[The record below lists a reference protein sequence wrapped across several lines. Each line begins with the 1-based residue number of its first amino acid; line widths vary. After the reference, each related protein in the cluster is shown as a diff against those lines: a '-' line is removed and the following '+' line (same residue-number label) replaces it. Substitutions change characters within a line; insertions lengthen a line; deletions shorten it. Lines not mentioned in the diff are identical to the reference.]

1 MEVKQTTRK
10 PQKTL
15 AKTEKIQFHR
25 RSRYEDILDLV
36 NDNEDALK
44 PFPNRDAVF
53 YKQSNKGA
61 RFDGK
66 DHLDKLKVQEK
77 QIADRIARELML
89 RQNAS
94 DNNLTHRALFTQH
107 DTRRTEP
114 QVFDMDTN
122 DAATEVF
129 DNDIF
134 FDTQEGEQDY
144 TNAQLTEMIARHE
157 AERQAR
163 INEITEA
170 HARQMEID
178 QEGGDGVLHS
188 LGRGLSRVGQNIA
201 AGVAAGQDLRTAA
214 ITGVAEPIISGVGDM
229 VMRRILPQPRP
240 LLDIDRAVRNAN
252 ALEQAQQNANILQPS
267 IILQPHQPNIGATQ
281 QPLPPAA
288 QQPALPAV
296 EIEQQQPPPRPKPK
310 AKATPRP
317 NFQEG
322 GSSSSSGNANAPP
335 PPQQEQEEARPT
347 PKRRMTKKTN
357 LKESSRADASET
369 REEQNLRPAIIPS
382 KIGIQKLREV
392 FEDANNKK
400 TITGATYR
408 KFRSSY
414 NAWIGAKGDPAMK
427 KAHLK
432 DLQKLYRDTI
442 YGS

>member
-1 MEVKQTTRK
+1 MEVKQSTRK
-10 PQKTL
+10 PQKKL

-53 YKQSNKGA
+53 YKQSNKGSY
-61 RFDGK
+61 FDGR
-66 DHLDKLKVQEK
+66 DHLEKLRVEQNRISERE
-77 QIADRIARELML
+77 IRDRMAR
-89 RQNAS
+89 QYAS
-94 DNNLTHRALFTQH
+94 DDGRTHRALFTEH

-114 QVFDMDTN
+114 QISNMETD

-129 DNDIF
+129 GNGDDF
-134 FDTQEGEQDY
+134 VDPQEDTSY
-144 TNAQLTEMIARHE
+144 TNAQLTDLIQRAEEAR
-157 AERQAR
+157 RNSTQA
-163 INEITEA
+163 ITEA
-170 HARQMEID
+170 HAQQMEVD
-178 QEGGDGVLHS
+178 QHGGDGILHN
-188 LGRGLSRVGQNIA
+188 LGRGLARVGQNIA
-201 AGVAAGQDLRTAA
+201 AGVAAGQDLRAAA
-214 ITGVAEPIISGVGDM
+214 IAGVAEPVISGVGDM
-229 VMRRILPQPRP
+229 VMRRILPQQRP
-240 LLDIDRAVRNAN
+240 LLDIDRAV
-252 ALEQAQQNANILQPS
+252 QNANSSPQQAPNTPPSTTLSLPPS

-288 QQPALPAV
+288 QQPALPAFT
-296 EIEQQQPPPRPKPK
+296 PAPRP
-310 AKATPRP
+310 TP
-317 NFQEG
+317 NFQQG

-335 PPQQEQEEARPT
+335 PPQQEQEETRPA

-357 LKESSRADASET
+357 LKESARADASET

-400 TITGATYR
+400 TITGATYG

-427 KAHLK
+427 KSHLK
-432 DLQKLYRDTI
+432 DLQKLYRETV
-442 YGS
+442 YGKQ